1 MKRSLSHRSGAAS
14 LSCLA
19 VGVVFL
25 VSCKDYEYRHEV
37 DGKVLDADNK
47 PVKGAI
53 VRRVTDKG
61 DQYGIDE
68 LYARTTPASG
78 EFSFVN
84 VGRGPQH
91 MSSAPWKIQVEHPA
105 GVKHTYDVAANWSD
119 DRSGCFGYCAK
130 GVIVILK

>member
-1 MKRSLSHRSGAAS
+1 MKRTHCRRSGGAS
-14 LSCLA
+14 LAPVALA
-19 VGVVFL
+19 LAFL

-68 LYARTTPASG
+68 LYSRTTPATG

-91 MSSAPWKIQVEHPA
+91 MASAPWKIQVEYPV

-119 DRSGCFGYCAK
+119 DRSGCYGYCAK
-130 GVIVILK
+130 GVIVVLK